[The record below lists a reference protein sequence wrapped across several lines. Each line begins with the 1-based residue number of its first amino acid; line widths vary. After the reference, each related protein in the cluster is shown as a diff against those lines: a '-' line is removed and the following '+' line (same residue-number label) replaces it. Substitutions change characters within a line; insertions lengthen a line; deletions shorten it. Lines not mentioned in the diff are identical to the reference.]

1 MLAPCTW
8 PRAWGGR
15 RTRPTSAVSFELT
28 DYGRGAA
35 SLGSLRPLRR
45 LTIPAH
51 RAGARKA
58 GAARV
63 RSDIPVDV
71 PMRD

>member
-51 RAGARKA
+51 RAG
-58 GAARV
+58 GAKGRCGPCAFGHTCR
-63 RSDIPVDV
+63 RAHA
-71 PMRD
+71 